1 MTEAELKKL
10 RGYYGALREQ
20 KRQLDVAGEQQ
31 GRHQIAGPQFAL
43 VMSEVENLRRDYHNV
58 IRAEEPGL
66 TGIGTHPSFA
76 IGQRALLV
84 QTPGGNILWDCV
96 SQLDEPT
103 IAAVRALGGIAAIA
117 ISHPHYY
124 SCMVEWARAFDAP
137 VYLHAADRAWVMR
150 PDPAHAFWAG
160 EAREL
165 GDGLTLLHC
174 AGHFA
179 GGTVLHWAGGAS
191 GQGALLAGD
200 ILQVT
205 EDRRYVSFMYS
216 YANYIPLGGAAV
228 RHILASLEPFA
239 YEHVYGAWWDR
250 KIVAGGRDAVLRSGE
265 RYLKAITAGSPP

>member
-1 MTEAELKKL
+1 MP
-10 RGYYGALREQ
+10 YYICITCGTQHAASDQPPPRCAICEDERQFVNWGGQQWTTLERLRE
-20 KRQLDVAGEQQ
+20 
-31 GRHQIAGPQFAL
+31 RHRI
-43 VMSEVENLRRDYHNV
+43 VLRRED
-58 IRAEEPGL
+58 PGL
-66 TGIGTHPSFA
+66 EGVGIEPAFA

-84 QTPGGNILWDCV
+84 RTASGNVLWDCIP
-96 SQLDEPT
+96 LIDGA
-103 IAAVRALGGIAAIA
+103 IADAVQGLGGIRAIA

-124 SCMVEWARAFDAP
+124 SAMVEWSEACDGAP
-137 VYLHAADRAWVMR
+137 IYLHAADRAWVMR
-150 PDPAHAFWAG
+150 SHPAIRFWEG
-160 EAREL
+160 ERHDL
-165 GDGLTLLHC
+165 GPGLTLIRC
-174 AGHFA
+174 GGHFA
-179 GGTVLHWAGGAS
+179 GGAVLHWAGGAS

-216 YANYIPLGGAAV
+216 YPNYIPLGGATV